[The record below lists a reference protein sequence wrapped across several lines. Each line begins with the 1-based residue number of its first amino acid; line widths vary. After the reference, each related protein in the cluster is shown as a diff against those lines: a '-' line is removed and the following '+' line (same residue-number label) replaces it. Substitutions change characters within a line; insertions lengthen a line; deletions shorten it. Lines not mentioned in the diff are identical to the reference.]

1 MHYKTIA
8 LELIE
13 EDRELHQ
20 QLCRSRTL
28 LATVELWGKW
38 LKNNHEA
45 WQERLRQANPD
56 SDRSQIE
63 DEALE
68 IAVAQLRDGLR
79 SAADGSDEPLPL
91 DEAMA
96 YLRRHTPPA

>member
-20 QLCRSRTL
+20 QLCSSRTL
-28 LATVELWGKW
+28 LATVELWAKW
-38 LKNNHEA
+38 LKDNHEA
-45 WQERLRQANPD
+45 WQERLRRANPD
-56 SDRSQIE
+56 SDRSQI
-63 DEALE
+63 DSEALE
-68 IAVAQLRDGLR
+68 MAVSQLRDGLH
-79 SAADGSDEPLPL
+79 SAASGSDEPLPL

-96 YLRRHTPPA
+96 YLRLHTPPA